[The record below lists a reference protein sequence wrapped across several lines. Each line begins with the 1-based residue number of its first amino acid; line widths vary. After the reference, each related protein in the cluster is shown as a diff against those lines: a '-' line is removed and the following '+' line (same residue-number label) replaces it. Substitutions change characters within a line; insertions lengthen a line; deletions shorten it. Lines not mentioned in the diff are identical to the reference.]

1 MPTTND
7 KTPPVTELDAVPLE
21 QLLERHGL
29 GVAPIWREGRGQ
41 WAAYVARL
49 NEPTDWAYADS
60 PRAAVYLAI
69 AALGAVSEK

>member
-1 MPTTND
+1 MATTND

-41 WAAYVARL
+41 WTAYVARL

>member
-29 GVAPIWREGRGQ
+29 GVAPIWREDLLFR
-41 WAAYVARL
+41 
-49 NEPTDWAYADS
+49 
-60 PRAAVYLAI
+60 I
-69 AALGAVSEK
+69 ASSLEEALPWNDRRPPIYGLGAEE